1 MKAFIAS
8 LVLLA
13 VITVAAAL
21 GLEALDLSADAVYT
35 TDKGNVR
42 L

>member
-1 MKAFIAS
+1 MKAFMLS

-13 VITVAAAL
+13 VITAAAAV
-21 GLEALDLSADAVYT
+21 GLNMLPQSSREAYT
-35 TDKGNVR
+35 EKGNVR